1 MSRFGRDVVDQN
13 LLIRLFDANVTA
25 LVVLPPNECL
35 SEPSR
40 QYPPQTLLARGGY
53 LNLFWFGWSAS
64 APEGPH

>member
-40 QYPPQTLLARGGY
+40 QYPPY
-53 LNLFWFGWSAS
+53 PAS
-64 APEGPH
+64 DPPRSGRVSIWVVR

>member
-13 LLIRLFDANVTA
+13 RLIRLFDANVTA

-40 QYPPQTLLARGGY
+40 QYPPQTLLARGG
-53 LNLFWFGWSAS
+53 
-64 APEGPH
+64 